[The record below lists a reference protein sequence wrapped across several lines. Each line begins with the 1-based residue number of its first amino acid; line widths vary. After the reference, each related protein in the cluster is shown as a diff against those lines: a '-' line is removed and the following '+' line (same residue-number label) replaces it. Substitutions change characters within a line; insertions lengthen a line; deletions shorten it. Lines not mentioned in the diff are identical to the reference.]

1 MVSLSM
7 IDMVKLVTMMLTLVA
22 LYVTPYVIP
31 TNPERHWCWIVVLVL
46 LMMWSFVSLL
56 VIFRKRKAVCT
67 QANKNANGCLSGLSN
82 IYHVLLL
89 CMHLTALIVILTN
102 GLGSST
108 SDFTGIYTLVALV
121 FPVCVYM
128 VVEVYSG
135 QHVLK
140 PPTTS
145 MPEEERTQDR
155 NRLTNRVNLR
165 LATQLWIPGKN
176 DIDDTQAHKPM
187 FQGGSTVALNL
198 ASRKQRTRLNRPQ
211 RL

>member
-1 MVSLSM
+1 M

-67 QANKNANGCLSGLSN
+67 PANKNANGCLSGLSN

-89 CMHLTALIVILTN
+89 GMHLTALIVILTN

-108 SDFTGIYTLVALV
+108 SDFTAIYTLVALV
-121 FPVCVYM
+121 FPVCMYM

-135 QHVLK
+135 QHVIK
-140 PPTTS
+140 IPTAD
-145 MPEEERTQDR
+145 MPDEEHTQYR
-155 NRLTNRVNLR
+155 NRLKNMANLR

-176 DIDDTQAHKPM
+176 DINDTQAHKPKSHD
-187 FQGGSTVALNL
+187 GSTVARNI
-198 ASRKQRTRLNRPQ
+198 ASRKQKEASKQ
-211 RL
+211 AAKIVE